1 MSTSTLTSRS
11 PHVEATADA
20 GVSLRR
26 VITSEWIK
34 FRTLRSSWYTL
45 GAAVAALITIAVI
58 IGYVTSTSDWSSVDA
73 DDRAAS
79 APLRGYYLGQL
90 FIGVLGVLFVAGEY
104 GTGMI
109 RSTIAAVP
117 KRLPVVAAKS
127 AVFGLVALAAMTVS
141 SFIAFFGAQAF
152 LSGDG
157 HAASLSDPGA
167 LRAVAGVGVY
177 LALIGI
183 LGGALGWIIRSTAG
197 AIAALVGV
205 LLVIPVVVQ
214 AVPTTVTT
222 TVAQYL
228 PADAGGSFLAT
239 VQAPDT
245 LGPWAGLGVLV
256 LWVAASLAAAVVV
269 VRRRDA

>member
-1 MSTSTLTSRS
+1 MSTSTLTPRA

-45 GAAVAALITIAVI
+45 GAAVAALIVIALI
-58 IGYVTSTSDWSSVDA
+58 IGYVTSTSDWSSLEA

-79 APLRGYYLGQL
+79 SPLRGYFLGQL

-109 RSTIAAVP
+109 RSTFAAVP
-117 KRLPVVAAKS
+117 KRLPVVAAKF

-152 LSGDG
+152 LSGEG

-205 LLVIPVVVQ
+205 LLVVPVVVQ

-222 TVAQYL
+222 AVAQYL

-256 LWVAASLAAAVVV
+256 LWVAAALAAAAVV

>member
-1 MSTSTLTSRS
+1 MSTSTLTPQS

-45 GAAVAALITIAVI
+45 GAAVAALIVIALI
-58 IGYVTSTSDWSSVDA
+58 IGYVTSTSDWSSLEA

-79 APLRGYYLGQL
+79 SPLRGYFLGQL

-152 LSGDG
+152 LSG
-157 HAASLSDPGA
+157 AASLSDPGA

-214 AVPTTVTT
+214 AVPTTLTT

-256 LWVAASLAAAVVV
+256 LWVAASLAAAAVV